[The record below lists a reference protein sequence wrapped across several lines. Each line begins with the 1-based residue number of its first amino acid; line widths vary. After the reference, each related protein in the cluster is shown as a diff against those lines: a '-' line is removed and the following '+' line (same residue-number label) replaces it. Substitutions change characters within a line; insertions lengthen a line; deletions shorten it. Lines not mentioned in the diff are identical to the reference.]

1 MNATTLPILDLARYA
16 DPADKAAF
24 LADLRH
30 AARDIGFFYLINHGV
45 DDALQYEV
53 QRQSQR
59 FFALDEA
66 QKQQVAM
73 IHSPHFRGYN
83 RAASEL
89 TRGQPDW
96 REQFDIGA
104 ERPALTLS
112 DDAPRW
118 QRLQGPN
125 LWPAALPSLKPVLLH
140 WQQQMTQV
148 GIRLLRAFA
157 VVAEENNISRAAQR
171 LFISQPPL
179 TRHIRHLEAQ
189 LGVTLFQRHSKG
201 LILTDAGREVLE
213 MIQPLLALQERTLAA
228 LSELA
233 AHSPQAL
240 RLGVTTA
247 FEQGIFAAVE
257 ATLSEHT
264 RALHITRH
272 ASPALAQQVRK
283 GKLDAA
289 LVALPL
295 NTEGLHLHPLPY
307 HEPLIAAL
315 PASWPEAARPGLT
328 LSALNHRPLF
338 WFKRER
344 NPGFFDYTRRIF
356 DRAGYAPTYVE
367 EPAEHD
373 VLLARIARG
382 EGMILLPAS
391 FCRDSA
397 SGGGVLPGG

>member
-1 MNATTLPILDLARYA
+1 MTTSRLHSLD
-16 DPADKAAF
+16 
-24 LADLRH
+24 
-30 AARDIGFFYLINHGV
+30 
-45 DDALQYEV
+45 
-53 QRQSQR
+53 
-59 FFALDEA
+59 
-66 QKQQVAM
+66 
-73 IHSPHFRGYN
+73 
-83 RAASEL
+83 
-89 TRGQPDW
+89 
-96 REQFDIGA
+96 
-104 ERPALTLS
+104 
-112 DDAPRW
+112 
-118 QRLQGPN
+118 
-125 LWPAALPSLKPVLLH
+125 
-140 WQQQMTQV
+140 
-148 GIRLLRAFA
+148 IRLLRAFA

-213 MIQPLLALQERTLAA
+213 MIRPLLVLQERTLAA
-228 LSELA
+228 LSQLS
-233 AHSPQAL
+233 AHSPQPL
-240 RLGVTTA
+240 RLGLTTA

-257 ATLSEHT
+257 SALSDHT
-264 RALHITRH
+264 RTLHITRH

-307 HEPLIAAL
+307 QEPLIAAL
-315 PASWPEAARPGLT
+315 PVSWPEAARPALT
-328 LSALNHRPLF
+328 LRALNHRPLF

-344 NPGFFDYTRRIF
+344 NPDFFDYTRRIF
-356 DRAGYAPTYVE
+356 DRAGYSPAYVE

-391 FCRDSA
+391 FSAIQRQGVVFCPVAEGDSMPL
-397 SGGGVLPGG
+397 SLGVVYAPHQAESVQQWLPLLDDHLTTG

>member
-1 MNATTLPILDLARYA
+1 MTTSRLHSLD
-16 DPADKAAF
+16 
-24 LADLRH
+24 
-30 AARDIGFFYLINHGV
+30 
-45 DDALQYEV
+45 
-53 QRQSQR
+53 
-59 FFALDEA
+59 
-66 QKQQVAM
+66 
-73 IHSPHFRGYN
+73 
-83 RAASEL
+83 
-89 TRGQPDW
+89 
-96 REQFDIGA
+96 
-104 ERPALTLS
+104 
-112 DDAPRW
+112 
-118 QRLQGPN
+118 
-125 LWPAALPSLKPVLLH
+125 
-140 WQQQMTQV
+140 
-148 GIRLLRAFA
+148 IRLLRAFA

-179 TRHIRHLEAQ
+179 SRHMRQLEAQ

-213 MIQPLLALQERTLAA
+213 IIRPMLALQARTLAA
-228 LSELA
+228 LSELSV
-233 AHSPQAL
+233 HSPQPL
-240 RLGVTTA
+240 RLGLTTA

-257 ATLSEHT
+257 SALSDHT

-307 HEPLIAAL
+307 QEPLIAVL
-315 PASWPEAARPGLT
+315 PASWPEAARPALT
-328 LSALNHRPLF
+328 LRALNHRPLF

-344 NPGFFDYTRRIF
+344 NPDFFDYTRRIF
-356 DRAGYAPTYVE
+356 DRAGYTPAYVE

-391 FCRDSA
+391 FSAIQRQGVVFCPVAEGDSMPLIL
-397 SGGGVLPGG
+397 GVIYAPHQAESVQQWLSLLDDHLTTG

>member
-1 MNATTLPILDLARYA
+1 MTTSRLHSLD
-16 DPADKAAF
+16 
-24 LADLRH
+24 
-30 AARDIGFFYLINHGV
+30 
-45 DDALQYEV
+45 
-53 QRQSQR
+53 
-59 FFALDEA
+59 
-66 QKQQVAM
+66 
-73 IHSPHFRGYN
+73 
-83 RAASEL
+83 
-89 TRGQPDW
+89 
-96 REQFDIGA
+96 
-104 ERPALTLS
+104 
-112 DDAPRW
+112 
-118 QRLQGPN
+118 
-125 LWPAALPSLKPVLLH
+125 
-140 WQQQMTQV
+140 
-148 GIRLLRAFA
+148 IRLLRAFA

-228 LSELA
+228 LS
-233 AHSPQAL
+233 
-240 RLGVTTA
+240 
-247 FEQGIFAAVE
+247 
-257 ATLSEHT
+257 
-264 RALHITRH
+264 
-272 ASPALAQQVRK
+272 
-283 GKLDAA
+283 A

-391 FCRDSA
+391 FSA
-397 SGGGVLPGG
+397 IQRQGVAFCPVAEGDAMPLSLGVIYPPHQAESVQQWLSLLDGILATG

>member
-1 MNATTLPILDLARYA
+1 MTTSRLHSLD
-16 DPADKAAF
+16 
-24 LADLRH
+24 
-30 AARDIGFFYLINHGV
+30 
-45 DDALQYEV
+45 
-53 QRQSQR
+53 
-59 FFALDEA
+59 
-66 QKQQVAM
+66 
-73 IHSPHFRGYN
+73 
-83 RAASEL
+83 
-89 TRGQPDW
+89 
-96 REQFDIGA
+96 
-104 ERPALTLS
+104 
-112 DDAPRW
+112 
-118 QRLQGPN
+118 
-125 LWPAALPSLKPVLLH
+125 
-140 WQQQMTQV
+140 
-148 GIRLLRAFA
+148 IRLLRAFA

-179 TRHIRHLEAQ
+179 SRHMRHLEAQ

-201 LILTDAGREVLE
+201 LILTDAGREVLA
-213 MIQPLLALQERTLAA
+213 MIRPMLALQERTLAA
-228 LSELA
+228 LSELSV
-233 AHSPQAL
+233 HSPPSL

-257 ATLSEHT
+257 SALSEHT
-264 RALHITRH
+264 CALHITRH

-307 HEPLIAAL
+307 QEPLIAAV
-315 PASWPEAARPGLT
+315 PTSWPEAATSALT

-344 NPGFFDYTRRIF
+344 NPDFFDYTRRIF
-356 DRAGYAPTYVE
+356 DRAGYTPAYVE

-391 FCRDSA
+391 FSAIQRQGVVFCPVAEGDSMPL
-397 SGGGVLPGG
+397 SLGVIYVPHRAESVQQWLSLLDEHLTTG

>member
-1 MNATTLPILDLARYA
+1 MTTSRLHSLD
-16 DPADKAAF
+16 
-24 LADLRH
+24 
-30 AARDIGFFYLINHGV
+30 
-45 DDALQYEV
+45 
-53 QRQSQR
+53 
-59 FFALDEA
+59 
-66 QKQQVAM
+66 
-73 IHSPHFRGYN
+73 
-83 RAASEL
+83 
-89 TRGQPDW
+89 
-96 REQFDIGA
+96 
-104 ERPALTLS
+104 
-112 DDAPRW
+112 
-118 QRLQGPN
+118 
-125 LWPAALPSLKPVLLH
+125 
-140 WQQQMTQV
+140 
-148 GIRLLRAFA
+148 IRLLRAFA

-213 MIQPLLALQERTLAA
+213 MIRPLLVLQERTLAA
-228 LSELA
+228 LSQLS
-233 AHSPQAL
+233 AHSPQPL
-240 RLGVTTA
+240 RLGLTTA

-257 ATLSEHT
+257 SALSDHT
-264 RALHITRH
+264 RTLHITRH

-307 HEPLIAAL
+307 QEPLIAAL
-315 PASWPEAARPGLT
+315 PVSWPEAARPALT
-328 LSALNHRPLF
+328 LRALNHRPLF

-344 NPGFFDYTRRIF
+344 NPDFFDYTRRIF
-356 DRAGYAPTYVE
+356 DRAGYTPAYVE

-391 FCRDSA
+391 FSAIQRQGVVFCPVAEGDSMPL
-397 SGGGVLPGG
+397 SLGVVYAPHQAESMQQWLPLLDDHLTTR

>member
-1 MNATTLPILDLARYA
+1 MTTSRLHSLD
-16 DPADKAAF
+16 
-24 LADLRH
+24 
-30 AARDIGFFYLINHGV
+30 
-45 DDALQYEV
+45 
-53 QRQSQR
+53 
-59 FFALDEA
+59 
-66 QKQQVAM
+66 
-73 IHSPHFRGYN
+73 
-83 RAASEL
+83 
-89 TRGQPDW
+89 
-96 REQFDIGA
+96 
-104 ERPALTLS
+104 
-112 DDAPRW
+112 
-118 QRLQGPN
+118 
-125 LWPAALPSLKPVLLH
+125 
-140 WQQQMTQV
+140 
-148 GIRLLRAFA
+148 IRLLRAFA

-213 MIQPLLALQERTLAA
+213 MIRPLLVLQERTLAA
-228 LSELA
+228 LSQLS
-233 AHSPQAL
+233 AHSPQPL
-240 RLGVTTA
+240 RLGLTTA

-257 ATLSEHT
+257 SALSDHT
-264 RALHITRH
+264 RTLHITRH

-307 HEPLIAAL
+307 QEPLIAAL
-315 PASWPEAARPGLT
+315 PVSWPEAARPALT
-328 LSALNHRPLF
+328 LRALNHRPLF

-344 NPGFFDYTRRIF
+344 NPDFFDYTRRIF
-356 DRAGYAPTYVE
+356 DWAGYTPAYVE

-391 FCRDSA
+391 FSAIQRQGVVFCPVAEGDSMPL
-397 SGGGVLPGG
+397 SLGVVYAPHQAESVQQWLPLLDDHLTTG

>member
-1 MNATTLPILDLARYA
+1 MTTSRLHSLD
-16 DPADKAAF
+16 
-24 LADLRH
+24 
-30 AARDIGFFYLINHGV
+30 
-45 DDALQYEV
+45 
-53 QRQSQR
+53 
-59 FFALDEA
+59 
-66 QKQQVAM
+66 
-73 IHSPHFRGYN
+73 
-83 RAASEL
+83 
-89 TRGQPDW
+89 
-96 REQFDIGA
+96 
-104 ERPALTLS
+104 
-112 DDAPRW
+112 
-118 QRLQGPN
+118 
-125 LWPAALPSLKPVLLH
+125 
-140 WQQQMTQV
+140 
-148 GIRLLRAFA
+148 IRLLRAFA

-213 MIQPLLALQERTLAA
+213 MIRPLLVLQERTLAA
-228 LSELA
+228 LSQLS
-233 AHSPQAL
+233 AHSPQPL
-240 RLGVTTA
+240 RLGLTTA

-257 ATLSEHT
+257 SALSDHT
-264 RALHITRH
+264 RTLHITRH

-307 HEPLIAAL
+307 QEPLIAAL
-315 PASWPEAARPGLT
+315 PASWPEAATPALT
-328 LSALNHRPLF
+328 LRALNHRPLF

-344 NPGFFDYTRRIF
+344 NPDFFDYTRRIF
-356 DRAGYAPTYVE
+356 DRAGYTPAYVE

-391 FCRDSA
+391 FSAIQRQGVVFCPVAEGDSMPL
-397 SGGGVLPGG
+397 SLGVVYAPHQAEFVQQWLPLLDDHLTTR

>member
-1 MNATTLPILDLARYA
+1 MTTSRLHSLD
-16 DPADKAAF
+16 
-24 LADLRH
+24 
-30 AARDIGFFYLINHGV
+30 
-45 DDALQYEV
+45 
-53 QRQSQR
+53 
-59 FFALDEA
+59 
-66 QKQQVAM
+66 
-73 IHSPHFRGYN
+73 
-83 RAASEL
+83 
-89 TRGQPDW
+89 
-96 REQFDIGA
+96 
-104 ERPALTLS
+104 
-112 DDAPRW
+112 
-118 QRLQGPN
+118 
-125 LWPAALPSLKPVLLH
+125 
-140 WQQQMTQV
+140 
-148 GIRLLRAFA
+148 IRLLRAFA

-213 MIQPLLALQERTLAA
+213 MIRPLLVLQERTLAA
-228 LSELA
+228 LSQLS
-233 AHSPQAL
+233 AHSPQPL
-240 RLGVTTA
+240 RLGLTTA

-257 ATLSEHT
+257 SALSDHT
-264 RALHITRH
+264 RTLHITRH

-307 HEPLIAAL
+307 QEPLIAAL
-315 PASWPEAARPGLT
+315 PVSWPEAARPALT
-328 LSALNHRPLF
+328 LRALNHRPLF

-344 NPGFFDYTRRIF
+344 NPDFFDYTRRIF
-356 DRAGYAPTYVE
+356 DRAGYTPAYVE

-391 FCRDSA
+391 FSA
-397 SGGGVLPGG
+397 IQRQGVVFCPVAEGDNMPLSLGVVYAPHQAESVQQWLPLLDDHLTTR

>member
-1 MNATTLPILDLARYA
+1 MTTSRLHSLD
-16 DPADKAAF
+16 
-24 LADLRH
+24 
-30 AARDIGFFYLINHGV
+30 
-45 DDALQYEV
+45 
-53 QRQSQR
+53 
-59 FFALDEA
+59 
-66 QKQQVAM
+66 
-73 IHSPHFRGYN
+73 
-83 RAASEL
+83 
-89 TRGQPDW
+89 
-96 REQFDIGA
+96 
-104 ERPALTLS
+104 
-112 DDAPRW
+112 
-118 QRLQGPN
+118 
-125 LWPAALPSLKPVLLH
+125 
-140 WQQQMTQV
+140 
-148 GIRLLRAFA
+148 IRLLRAFA

-213 MIQPLLALQERTLAA
+213 MIRPLLVLQERTLAA
-228 LSELA
+228 LSQLS
-233 AHSPQAL
+233 AHSPQPL
-240 RLGVTTA
+240 RLGLTTA

-257 ATLSEHT
+257 SALSDHT

-307 HEPLIAAL
+307 QEPLIAAL
-315 PASWPEAARPGLT
+315 PVSWPEAARPALT
-328 LSALNHRPLF
+328 LRALNHRPLF

-344 NPGFFDYTRRIF
+344 NPDFFDYTRRIF
-356 DRAGYAPTYVE
+356 DRAGYNPAYVE

-382 EGMILLPAS
+382 AGMILLPAS
-391 FCRDSA
+391 FSAIQRQGVVFCPVAEGDSMPL
-397 SGGGVLPGG
+397 SLGVVYAPHQAESVQQWLPLLDDHLTTR

>member
-1 MNATTLPILDLARYA
+1 MTTSRLHSLD
-16 DPADKAAF
+16 
-24 LADLRH
+24 
-30 AARDIGFFYLINHGV
+30 
-45 DDALQYEV
+45 
-53 QRQSQR
+53 
-59 FFALDEA
+59 
-66 QKQQVAM
+66 
-73 IHSPHFRGYN
+73 
-83 RAASEL
+83 
-89 TRGQPDW
+89 
-96 REQFDIGA
+96 
-104 ERPALTLS
+104 
-112 DDAPRW
+112 
-118 QRLQGPN
+118 
-125 LWPAALPSLKPVLLH
+125 
-140 WQQQMTQV
+140 
-148 GIRLLRAFA
+148 IRLLRAFA

-213 MIQPLLALQERTLAA
+213 IIRPMLALQARTLAA
-228 LSELA
+228 LSELSV
-233 AHSPQAL
+233 HSPQPL
-240 RLGVTTA
+240 RLGLTTA

-257 ATLSEHT
+257 SALSDHT
-264 RALHITRH
+264 RTLHITRH

-307 HEPLIAAL
+307 QEPLIAAL
-315 PASWPEAARPGLT
+315 PASWPEAASPALT
-328 LSALNHRPLF
+328 LRALNHRPLF

-344 NPGFFDYTRRIF
+344 NPDFFDYTRRIF
-356 DRAGYAPTYVE
+356 DRAGYTPAYVE

-391 FCRDSA
+391 FSAIQRQGVVFCPVAEGDSMPL
-397 SGGGVLPGG
+397 SLGVVYAPHQAESVQQWLSLLDDHLTTR

>member
-1 MNATTLPILDLARYA
+1 MTTSRLHSLD
-16 DPADKAAF
+16 
-24 LADLRH
+24 
-30 AARDIGFFYLINHGV
+30 
-45 DDALQYEV
+45 
-53 QRQSQR
+53 
-59 FFALDEA
+59 
-66 QKQQVAM
+66 
-73 IHSPHFRGYN
+73 
-83 RAASEL
+83 
-89 TRGQPDW
+89 
-96 REQFDIGA
+96 
-104 ERPALTLS
+104 
-112 DDAPRW
+112 
-118 QRLQGPN
+118 
-125 LWPAALPSLKPVLLH
+125 
-140 WQQQMTQV
+140 
-148 GIRLLRAFA
+148 IRLLRAFA

-213 MIQPLLALQERTLAA
+213 MIRPLLALQERTLAA
-228 LSELA
+228 LSQLS
-233 AHSPQAL
+233 AHSPQPL
-240 RLGVTTA
+240 CLGLTTA

-257 ATLSEHT
+257 SALSDHT
-264 RALHITRH
+264 RTLHITRH

-307 HEPLIAAL
+307 QEPLIAAL
-315 PASWPEAARPGLT
+315 PVSWPEAARPALT
-328 LSALNHRPLF
+328 LRALNHRPLF

-344 NPGFFDYTRRIF
+344 NPDFFDYTRRIF
-356 DRAGYAPTYVE
+356 DRAGYTPAYVE

-391 FCRDSA
+391 FSAIQRQGVVFCPVAEGDSMPL
-397 SGGGVLPGG
+397 SLGVVYAPHQAESVQQWLSLLDDHLTTR

>member
-1 MNATTLPILDLARYA
+1 MTTSRLHSLD
-16 DPADKAAF
+16 
-24 LADLRH
+24 
-30 AARDIGFFYLINHGV
+30 
-45 DDALQYEV
+45 
-53 QRQSQR
+53 
-59 FFALDEA
+59 
-66 QKQQVAM
+66 
-73 IHSPHFRGYN
+73 
-83 RAASEL
+83 
-89 TRGQPDW
+89 
-96 REQFDIGA
+96 
-104 ERPALTLS
+104 
-112 DDAPRW
+112 
-118 QRLQGPN
+118 
-125 LWPAALPSLKPVLLH
+125 
-140 WQQQMTQV
+140 
-148 GIRLLRAFA
+148 IRLLRAFA

-213 MIQPLLALQERTLAA
+213 IIRPMLALQARTLAA
-228 LSELA
+228 LSELSV
-233 AHSPQAL
+233 HSPQPL
-240 RLGVTTA
+240 RLGLTTA

-257 ATLSEHT
+257 SALSDHT
-264 RALHITRH
+264 RTLHITRH

-307 HEPLIAAL
+307 QEPLIAAL
-315 PASWPEAARPGLT
+315 PASWPEAASPALT
-328 LSALNHRPLF
+328 LRALNHRPLF

-344 NPGFFDYTRRIF
+344 NPDFFDYTRRIF
-356 DRAGYAPTYVE
+356 DRAGYSPAYVE

-391 FCRDSA
+391 FSA
-397 SGGGVLPGG
+397 IQRQGVVFCPVAEGDNMPLSLGVIYAPHQAESVQQWISLLDDHLTTR

>member
-1 MNATTLPILDLARYA
+1 MTTSRLHSLD
-16 DPADKAAF
+16 
-24 LADLRH
+24 
-30 AARDIGFFYLINHGV
+30 
-45 DDALQYEV
+45 
-53 QRQSQR
+53 
-59 FFALDEA
+59 
-66 QKQQVAM
+66 
-73 IHSPHFRGYN
+73 
-83 RAASEL
+83 
-89 TRGQPDW
+89 
-96 REQFDIGA
+96 
-104 ERPALTLS
+104 
-112 DDAPRW
+112 
-118 QRLQGPN
+118 
-125 LWPAALPSLKPVLLH
+125 
-140 WQQQMTQV
+140 
-148 GIRLLRAFA
+148 IRLLRAFA

-213 MIQPLLALQERTLAA
+213 IIRPMLALQARTLAA
-228 LSELA
+228 LSELSV
-233 AHSPQAL
+233 HSPQPL
-240 RLGVTTA
+240 RLGLTTA

-257 ATLSEHT
+257 SALSKHT
-264 RALHITRH
+264 RTLHITRH

-307 HEPLIAAL
+307 QEPLIAAL
-315 PASWPEAARPGLT
+315 PASWPEAASPALT
-328 LSALNHRPLF
+328 LRALNHRPLF

-344 NPGFFDYTRRIF
+344 NPDFFDYTRRIF
-356 DRAGYAPTYVE
+356 DRAGYSPAYVE

-391 FCRDSA
+391 FSAIQRQGVVFCPVAEGDSMPL
-397 SGGGVLPGG
+397 SLGVVYAPHQAESMQQWLPLLDDHLTTR

>member
-1 MNATTLPILDLARYA
+1 MTTSRLHSLD
-16 DPADKAAF
+16 
-24 LADLRH
+24 
-30 AARDIGFFYLINHGV
+30 
-45 DDALQYEV
+45 
-53 QRQSQR
+53 
-59 FFALDEA
+59 
-66 QKQQVAM
+66 
-73 IHSPHFRGYN
+73 
-83 RAASEL
+83 
-89 TRGQPDW
+89 
-96 REQFDIGA
+96 
-104 ERPALTLS
+104 
-112 DDAPRW
+112 
-118 QRLQGPN
+118 
-125 LWPAALPSLKPVLLH
+125 
-140 WQQQMTQV
+140 
-148 GIRLLRAFA
+148 IRLLRAFA

-201 LILTDAGREVLE
+201 LILTDAGREVLAIIRP
-213 MIQPLLALQERTLAA
+213 MLTLQERTLAA
-228 LSELA
+228 LSELSV
-233 AHSPQAL
+233 HSPPSL

-257 ATLSEHT
+257 SALSEHT
-264 RALHITRH
+264 RGLHITRH

-307 HEPLIAAL
+307 QEPLIAAV
-315 PASWPEAARPGLT
+315 PASWPEAVIPALT
-328 LSALNHRPLF
+328 LRALNHRPLF

-344 NPGFFDYTRRIF
+344 NPDFFDYTRRIF
-356 DRAGYAPTYVE
+356 DRAGYTPAYVE

-391 FCRDSA
+391 FSAIQRQGVVFCPVAEGDSMPL
-397 SGGGVLPGG
+397 SLGVIYAPHQAGAVQQWLSLLDDRLTTRSSHAEYRSTPC

>member
-1 MNATTLPILDLARYA
+1 MTTSRLHSLD
-16 DPADKAAF
+16 
-24 LADLRH
+24 
-30 AARDIGFFYLINHGV
+30 
-45 DDALQYEV
+45 
-53 QRQSQR
+53 
-59 FFALDEA
+59 
-66 QKQQVAM
+66 
-73 IHSPHFRGYN
+73 
-83 RAASEL
+83 
-89 TRGQPDW
+89 
-96 REQFDIGA
+96 
-104 ERPALTLS
+104 
-112 DDAPRW
+112 
-118 QRLQGPN
+118 
-125 LWPAALPSLKPVLLH
+125 
-140 WQQQMTQV
+140 
-148 GIRLLRAFA
+148 IRLLRAFA

-213 MIQPLLALQERTLAA
+213 MIRPLLVLQERTLAA
-228 LSELA
+228 LSQLS
-233 AHSPQAL
+233 AHSPQPL
-240 RLGVTTA
+240 RLGLTTA

-257 ATLSEHT
+257 SALSDHT
-264 RALHITRH
+264 RTLHITRH

-307 HEPLIAAL
+307 QEPLIAAL
-315 PASWPEAARPGLT
+315 PASWPEAATPALT
-328 LSALNHRPLF
+328 LRALNHRPLF

-344 NPGFFDYTRRIF
+344 NPDFFDYTRRIF
-356 DRAGYAPTYVE
+356 DRAGYSPAYVE

-391 FCRDSA
+391 FSA
-397 SGGGVLPGG
+397 IQRQGGVFCPVAEGDSMPLSLGVVYAPHQAESVQQWLPLLDDHLTTR

>member
-1 MNATTLPILDLARYA
+1 MTTSRLHSLD
-16 DPADKAAF
+16 
-24 LADLRH
+24 
-30 AARDIGFFYLINHGV
+30 
-45 DDALQYEV
+45 
-53 QRQSQR
+53 
-59 FFALDEA
+59 
-66 QKQQVAM
+66 
-73 IHSPHFRGYN
+73 
-83 RAASEL
+83 
-89 TRGQPDW
+89 
-96 REQFDIGA
+96 
-104 ERPALTLS
+104 
-112 DDAPRW
+112 
-118 QRLQGPN
+118 
-125 LWPAALPSLKPVLLH
+125 
-140 WQQQMTQV
+140 
-148 GIRLLRAFA
+148 IRLLRAFA

-233 AHSPQAL
+233 ANSPQAL

-257 ATLSEHT
+257 AALSEHT

-295 NTEGLHLHPLPY
+295 NTEGLRLHPLPY

-391 FCRDSA
+391 FSAIQRQGWRSARWLRATRCR
-397 SGGGVLPGG
+397 

>member
-1 MNATTLPILDLARYA
+1 MTTSRLHSLD
-16 DPADKAAF
+16 
-24 LADLRH
+24 
-30 AARDIGFFYLINHGV
+30 
-45 DDALQYEV
+45 
-53 QRQSQR
+53 
-59 FFALDEA
+59 
-66 QKQQVAM
+66 
-73 IHSPHFRGYN
+73 
-83 RAASEL
+83 
-89 TRGQPDW
+89 
-96 REQFDIGA
+96 
-104 ERPALTLS
+104 
-112 DDAPRW
+112 
-118 QRLQGPN
+118 
-125 LWPAALPSLKPVLLH
+125 
-140 WQQQMTQV
+140 
-148 GIRLLRAFA
+148 IRLLRAFA

-213 MIQPLLALQERTLAA
+213 IIRPMLALQARTLAA
-228 LSELA
+228 LSELSV
-233 AHSPQAL
+233 HSPQPL
-240 RLGVTTA
+240 RLGLTTA

-257 ATLSEHT
+257 SALSDHT
-264 RALHITRH
+264 RTLHITRH

-307 HEPLIAAL
+307 QEPLIAAL
-315 PASWPEAARPGLT
+315 PVSWPEAARPALT
-328 LSALNHRPLF
+328 LRALNHRPLF

-344 NPGFFDYTRRIF
+344 NPDFFDYTRRIF
-356 DRAGYAPTYVE
+356 DRAGYTPAYVE

-391 FCRDSA
+391 FSAIQRQGVVFCPVAEGDSMPL
-397 SGGGVLPGG
+397 SLGVVYAPHQAESVQQWLPLLDDHLTTR

>member
-1 MNATTLPILDLARYA
+1 MTTSRLHSLD
-16 DPADKAAF
+16 
-24 LADLRH
+24 
-30 AARDIGFFYLINHGV
+30 
-45 DDALQYEV
+45 
-53 QRQSQR
+53 
-59 FFALDEA
+59 
-66 QKQQVAM
+66 
-73 IHSPHFRGYN
+73 
-83 RAASEL
+83 
-89 TRGQPDW
+89 
-96 REQFDIGA
+96 
-104 ERPALTLS
+104 
-112 DDAPRW
+112 
-118 QRLQGPN
+118 
-125 LWPAALPSLKPVLLH
+125 
-140 WQQQMTQV
+140 
-148 GIRLLRAFA
+148 IRLLRAFA

-213 MIQPLLALQERTLAA
+213 MIRPLLELQERTLAA
-228 LSELA
+228 LSQLS
-233 AHSPQAL
+233 AHSPQPL
-240 RLGVTTA
+240 RLGLTTA

-257 ATLSEHT
+257 SALSDHT
-264 RALHITRH
+264 RTLHITRH

-307 HEPLIAAL
+307 QEPLIAAL
-315 PASWPEAARPGLT
+315 PASWPEAATPALT
-328 LSALNHRPLF
+328 LRALNHRPLF

-344 NPGFFDYTRRIF
+344 NPDFFDYTRRIF
-356 DRAGYAPTYVE
+356 DRAGYTPAYVE

-391 FCRDSA
+391 FSAIQRQGVVFCPVAEGDSMPL
-397 SGGGVLPGG
+397 SLGVVYAPHQAESVQQWLPLLDDHLTTR

>member
-1 MNATTLPILDLARYA
+1 MTTSRLHSLD
-16 DPADKAAF
+16 
-24 LADLRH
+24 
-30 AARDIGFFYLINHGV
+30 
-45 DDALQYEV
+45 
-53 QRQSQR
+53 
-59 FFALDEA
+59 
-66 QKQQVAM
+66 
-73 IHSPHFRGYN
+73 
-83 RAASEL
+83 
-89 TRGQPDW
+89 
-96 REQFDIGA
+96 
-104 ERPALTLS
+104 
-112 DDAPRW
+112 
-118 QRLQGPN
+118 
-125 LWPAALPSLKPVLLH
+125 
-140 WQQQMTQV
+140 
-148 GIRLLRAFA
+148 IRLLRAFA

-213 MIQPLLALQERTLAA
+213 MIRPLLALQERTLAA
-228 LSELA
+228 LSQLS
-233 AHSPQAL
+233 AHSPQPL
-240 RLGVTTA
+240 RLGLTTA

-257 ATLSEHT
+257 SALSDHT
-264 RALHITRH
+264 RTLHITRH

-307 HEPLIAAL
+307 QEPLIAAL
-315 PASWPEAARPGLT
+315 PVSWPEAARPALT
-328 LSALNHRPLF
+328 LRALNHRPLF

-344 NPGFFDYTRRIF
+344 NPDFFDYTRRIF
-356 DRAGYAPTYVE
+356 DRAGYTPAYVE

-391 FCRDSA
+391 FSAIQRQGVVFCPVAEGDSMPL
-397 SGGGVLPGG
+397 SLGVVYAPHQAESVQQWLPLLDDHLTTG

>member
-1 MNATTLPILDLARYA
+1 MTTSRLHSLD
-16 DPADKAAF
+16 
-24 LADLRH
+24 
-30 AARDIGFFYLINHGV
+30 
-45 DDALQYEV
+45 
-53 QRQSQR
+53 
-59 FFALDEA
+59 
-66 QKQQVAM
+66 
-73 IHSPHFRGYN
+73 
-83 RAASEL
+83 
-89 TRGQPDW
+89 
-96 REQFDIGA
+96 
-104 ERPALTLS
+104 
-112 DDAPRW
+112 
-118 QRLQGPN
+118 
-125 LWPAALPSLKPVLLH
+125 
-140 WQQQMTQV
+140 
-148 GIRLLRAFA
+148 IRLLRAFA

-213 MIQPLLALQERTLAA
+213 MIRPLLVLQERTLAA
-228 LSELA
+228 LSQLS
-233 AHSPQAL
+233 AHSPQPL
-240 RLGVTTA
+240 RLGLTTA

-257 ATLSEHT
+257 SALSDHT
-264 RALHITRH
+264 RTLHITRH

-307 HEPLIAAL
+307 QEPLIAAL
-315 PASWPEAARPGLT
+315 PASWPEAASPALT
-328 LSALNHRPLF
+328 LRALNHRPLF

-344 NPGFFDYTRRIF
+344 NPDFFDYTRRIF
-356 DRAGYAPTYVE
+356 DRAGYTPAYVE

-391 FCRDSA
+391 FSAIQRQGVVFCPVAEGDSMPL
-397 SGGGVLPGG
+397 SLGVVYAPHQAESVQQWLPLLDDHLTTR